1 MGWVAMPRWSMA
13 GLSTAAVRW
22 WPALCRFFYFIS
34 CTTNPRCHH
43 GGPPPPSEK
52 WLTQKVIQFDSR
64 HQPPPPR
71 PRREDKTKQ
80 AASNTAVQKQRSE
93 NMARTIIALHRPGR
107 PSGDIINILVRL
119 CVYVWG
125 LTRCFL
131 PRNVTGWILCRL
143 ILPNTLPEHTHTY
156 TKVMTSC
163 LSVRKYSTLTV
174 EIFPSRFPFPYR
186 HRPHSIDR
194 KKRSFSF
201 FVVFV

>member
-1 MGWVAMPRWSMA
+1 MVARSLPFLLFHFLHHKSTVPPRW
-13 GLSTAAVRW
+13 TTTAVRKMAHTKGNSIW
-22 WPALCRFFYFIS
+22 LSPPA
-34 CTTNPRCHH
+34 
-43 GGPPPPSEK
+43 
-52 WLTQKVIQFDSR
+52 
-64 HQPPPPR
+64 PPR

-131 PRNVTGWILCRL
+131 PRNVTGWILRRL
-143 ILPNTLPEHTHTY
+143 ILPNTLPEHTHTH

-174 EIFPSRFPFPYR
+174 EILSLFPSRFPFPYR